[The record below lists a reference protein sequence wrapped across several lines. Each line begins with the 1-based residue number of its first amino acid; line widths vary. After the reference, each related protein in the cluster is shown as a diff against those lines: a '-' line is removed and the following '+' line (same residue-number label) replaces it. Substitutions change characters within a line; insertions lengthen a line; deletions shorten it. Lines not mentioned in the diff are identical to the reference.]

1 MYNRQTTRK
10 GVMTDLEDGA
20 ISVINLA
27 TSTHAKV
34 VPYVHNVSFGSL
46 HRRFDVDRFA
56 FGAAKFRND
65 AGPSRRL
72 GIRGHGQW
80 DGLL

>member
-1 MYNRQTTRK
+1 
-10 GVMTDLEDGA
+10 MTDPEDGA

-27 TSTHAKV
+27 TPTHAKV
-34 VPYVHNVSFGSL
+34 VPYVHNVSFGL
-46 HRRFDVDRFA
+46 LYRRFDVDRFA

-65 AGPSRRL
+65 ARPGRRL

>member
-1 MYNRQTTRK
+1 MN
-10 GVMTDLEDGA
+10 DLEDGV
-20 ISVINLA
+20 ISVIDLA
-27 TSTHAKV
+27 TSTHSKA
-34 VPYVHNVSFGSL
+34 VPYVHNVSFGL
-46 HRRFDVDRFA
+46 LYRRFDVDRFA
-56 FGAAKFRND
+56 FGAAKLRND